1 MTSPPTGLKLE
12 NSTHIAQRASALS
25 ARYASERNKAAW
37 LALYADDA
45 LIQDPV
51 GVSPLDPTGHGHRGR
66 EALVRFWD
74 MIIGPGNMT
83 YRIPRVV
90 PRARMSARTCG
101 PSPTACRTAA
111 KSRLTW

>member
-1 MTSPPTGLKLE
+1 VTATGLKLE
-12 NSTHIAQRASALS
+12 NSPHTAQRAAALG
-25 ARYASERNKAAW
+25 ALRLERNKSAW

-51 GVSPLDPTGHGHRGR
+51 GISPLDPTGLGHRGR

-83 YRIPRVV
+83 YRIRESYPCADECATV
-90 PRARMSARTCG
+90 CG
-101 PSPTACRTAA
+101 P
-111 KSRLTW
+111 